1 LEKNG
6 TIETLIHL
14 SAYIPFCLKFACIL
28 KKNLFPPNQVFSI
41 KKDQPNQKTKLVD
54 KNDSIFLKIGRKK
67 KIK

>member
-41 KKDQPNQKTKLVD
+41 KKDQPNKKPNLLTKIIQFF
-54 KNDSIFLKIGRKK
+54 KNRKKK